1 MSDCCCCPSYFLYYS
16 RPSKLFHKSSS
27 AFCSIMSSLPLS
39 RRPHPNGPATFFYS
53 VDILVCRAFFPN
65 PVSTLKM
72 KRIPLA
78 FHQKIGPEYIFFLF
92 LTVRVIS
99 HGPISLKIVLVVVVV
114 VVEDTLLKFQ
124 YIMNNSTIL

>member
-1 MSDCCCCPSYFLYYS
+1 
-16 RPSKLFHKSSS
+16 
-27 AFCSIMSSLPLS
+27 MSSLPLS

-78 FHQKIGPEYIFFLF
+78 FHQKIGPEYIFFSFFFRQLY
-92 LTVRVIS
+92 LPKKS
-99 HGPISLKIVLVVVVV
+99 
-114 VVEDTLLKFQ
+114 
-124 YIMNNSTIL
+124 

>member
-1 MSDCCCCPSYFLYYS
+1 
-16 RPSKLFHKSSS
+16 
-27 AFCSIMSSLPLS
+27 MSSLPLS

-92 LTVRVIS
+92 FRQLYLPKKVDKLGS
-99 HGPISLKIVLVVVVV
+99 YLGGLGS
-114 VVEDTLLKFQ
+114 
-124 YIMNNSTIL
+124 

>member
-1 MSDCCCCPSYFLYYS
+1 
-16 RPSKLFHKSSS
+16 
-27 AFCSIMSSLPLS
+27 MSSLPLS

-78 FHQKIGPEYIFFLF
+78 FHQKIGPEYIFFFFIFFDNCIYQKKVDKLGSY
-92 LTVRVIS
+92 LGGLGS
-99 HGPISLKIVLVVVVV
+99 
-114 VVEDTLLKFQ
+114 
-124 YIMNNSTIL
+124 

>member
-1 MSDCCCCPSYFLYYS
+1 
-16 RPSKLFHKSSS
+16 
-27 AFCSIMSSLPLS
+27 MSSLPLS

-99 HGPISLKIVLVVVVV
+99 HGPISLKIVVVV

>member
-1 MSDCCCCPSYFLYYS
+1 
-16 RPSKLFHKSSS
+16 
-27 AFCSIMSSLPLS
+27 MSSLPLS

-92 LTVRVIS
+92 FFDNCIYQKKVDKLGS
-99 HGPISLKIVLVVVVV
+99 YLGGLGS
-114 VVEDTLLKFQ
+114 
-124 YIMNNSTIL
+124 

>member
-1 MSDCCCCPSYFLYYS
+1 
-16 RPSKLFHKSSS
+16 
-27 AFCSIMSSLPLS
+27 MSSLPLS

-78 FHQKIGPEYIFFLF
+78 FHQKIGPEYIFFSFFDRESNLARSYKF
-92 LTVRVIS
+92 ENCCSWGCDFVKV
-99 HGPISLKIVLVVVVV
+99 PI
-114 VVEDTLLKFQ
+114 F
-124 YIMNNSTIL
+124 